1 MDVQPLS
8 GVLQGYIKFVSG
20 ECMKIED
27 NIRFIM
33 LRNGTNAQI
42 YLLILI

>member
-1 MDVQPLS
+1 
-8 GVLQGYIKFVSG
+8 
-20 ECMKIED
+20 MKIED

-42 YLLILI
+42 YLSILILKTCYVVRIFDSLPPSTE